1 MAGTLKPSKSQLEL
15 QAAAAAGTEKLN
27 IVSQNM
33 AEEKKSEETK
43 KEKSKDVQMLT
54 LNVPRNQYDEYKKLF
69 GSSGYS
75 LAKGTRM
82 CLDYIYREI
91 MNGNMELTESGLRET
106 VLSRLARK

>member
-1 MAGTLKPSKSQLEL
+1 MGSTLKPSKSQIEL
-15 QAAAAAGTEKLN
+15 QSAAASGVQKLN

-33 AEEKKSEETK
+33 AEEVNTEETK
-43 KEKSKDVQMLT
+43 KEKSKEVQMLT
-54 LNVPRNQYDEYKKLF
+54 LNVPKNQYDEYKKLF

-91 MNGNMELTESGLRET
+91 KNGNLELTESGLRES
-106 VLSRLARK
+106 VSARINR

>member
-1 MAGTLKPSKSQLEL
+1 
-15 QAAAAAGTEKLN
+15 
-27 IVSQNM
+27 M

-106 VLSRLARK
+106 VSSRLARK